1 MLTGVSSAERLT
13 HPFYINTLRLNHQYS
28 LHMKQT
34 ASRVIAWIMLV
45 LSLVFFSS
53 TGVLAQ
59 DNKPTIERQG
69 NVFVQ
74 KSSRSSNGQ
83 VTKTNY
89 IYEDSKGQRDTIY
102 ISPTGKA
109 FVFKVS
115 KKTGNIYKKYLPEVT
130 AQLQKEGK
138 IDEKH

>member
-1 MLTGVSSAERLT
+1 M
-13 HPFYINTLRLNHQYS
+13 
-28 LHMKQT
+28 
-34 ASRVIAWIMLV
+34 

-59 DNKPTIERQG
+59 DNKPTIEQKG
-69 NVFVQ
+69 NVFIQ
-74 KSSRSSNGQ
+74 KSNGRGSGQ

-102 ISPTGKA
+102 LSPNKKA
-109 FVFKVS
+109 FVYRIS
-115 KKTGNIYKKYLPEVT
+115 KRTGNVYKRYLPEVT

-138 IDEKH
+138 I

>member
-1 MLTGVSSAERLT
+1 MKKSSR
-13 HPFYINTLRLNHQYS
+13 I
-28 LHMKQT
+28 
-34 ASRVIAWIMLV
+34 IAWIVLMLWFM
-45 LSLVFFSS
+45 FFSS

-59 DNKPTIERQG
+59 DNNKPTIEQKG
-69 NVFVQ
+69 NVFIQ
-74 KSSRSSNGQ
+74 KSNGRGSGQ

-89 IYEDSKGQRDTIY
+89 IYQDSKGNCDTIY
-102 ISPTGKA
+102 ISSTGKA

-138 IDEKH
+138 I

>member
-1 MLTGVSSAERLT
+1 
-13 HPFYINTLRLNHQYS
+13 
-28 LHMKQT
+28 MKKS
-34 ASRVIAWIMLV
+34 SRVIAWIVLV

-59 DNKPTIERQG
+59 NNKPTIERQG

-74 KSSRSSNGQ
+74 KSNSRGSGQ

-89 IYEDSKGQRDTIY
+89 IYQDSKGNKDTIY
-102 ISPTGKA
+102 ISPTGKC
-109 FVFKVS
+109 FVFKLS
-115 KKTGNIYKKYLPEVT
+115 KNGNIYKRYLPEVT
-130 AQLQKEGK
+130 KQLQEEGK

>member
-1 MLTGVSSAERLT
+1 
-13 HPFYINTLRLNHQYS
+13 
-28 LHMKQT
+28 MKQT
-34 ASRVIAWIMLV
+34 TSRVIAWIVLV

-59 DNKPTIERQG
+59 DNNKSTIEQKG
-69 NVFVQ
+69 NVFIQ
-74 KSSRSSNGQ
+74 KSSSRGSNN

-102 ISPTGKA
+102 ISSTGKA

-130 AQLQKEGK
+130 EQLKKEGK